1 MAVPILKV
9 NLAPAPT
16 LWRRYHLVLG
26 WTCLA
31 SGILALAATGVISWL
46 AYRDAVQA
54 GEDVVLS
61 TEEARGLVQAQAEI
75 QDRLRS
81 VDVEK
86 ELPVWRLAERILGER
101 SFPWSRLTAE
111 LERAMVQDVRLKS
124 IQRTRDAAQATELKI
139 RGEAK
144 SRAAE
149 ESFVAALQKHGFFSQ
164 VILERESDRQGGGVE
179 FEYTLPV
186 SAVPVPYRPLPPQGA
201 TPPAGIPRKSRP

>member
-101 SFPWSRLTAE
+101 SFP
-111 LERAMVQDVRLKS
+111 
-124 IQRTRDAAQATELKI
+124 
-139 RGEAK
+139 
-144 SRAAE
+144 
-149 ESFVAALQKHGFFSQ
+149 
-164 VILERESDRQGGGVE
+164 
-179 FEYTLPV
+179 
-186 SAVPVPYRPLPPQGA
+186 
-201 TPPAGIPRKSRP
+201 